1 MGAGVRVKNMTDQ
14 KANRRFI
21 IAGLT
26 AFLAVTAAAGLT
38 AAEEEPGAVRISK
51 AVEVLREMIDLPEE
65 GLPSR
70 LLEKCHGIAV
80 IPGVIKAA
88 YGFGGQYGR
97 GLVVIRNED
106 GTWSNPAFISLIGGS
121 LGWQIG
127 VQKADIV
134 LVFKTAKSI
143 DNIAAGKVTLGAD
156 LSVTAGPVGRS
167 AEASTDLEME
177 AEIYSYSRSKGLFA
191 GISIQGASIQID
203 KDANKAF
210 YGDAGLTAFDILN
223 DRTLKAPEVVGDL
236 KRALMKRTAP
246 RI

>member
-1 MGAGVRVKNMTDQ
+1 MTDQ
-14 KANRRFI
+14 RIKRSLI
-21 IAGLT
+21 LAGF
-26 AFLAVTAAAGLT
+26 AVFLAVSVPGGLT
-38 AAEEEPGAVRISK
+38 AAGEEPRAERIAKSV
-51 AVEVLREMIDLPEE
+51 AVLREMIDPPAE
-65 GLPSR
+65 GPPSR
-70 LLEKCHGIAV
+70 ILEKCRGIAV

-97 GLVVIRNED
+97 GLVVVRNED

-127 VQKADIV
+127 IQKADIV
-134 LVFKTAKSI
+134 LVFKTEKSI

-167 AEASTDLEME
+167 AEASTDLDME

-191 GISIQGASIQID
+191 GISIKGASIQID
-203 KDANKAF
+203 KDANNAF
-210 YGDAGLTAFDILN
+210 YGDAGLNARDILY
-223 DRTLKAPEVVGDL
+223 DRTLKAPDIVEDL
-236 KRALMKRTAP
+236 KAALRKRTAP

>member
-1 MGAGVRVKNMTDQ
+1 MKHANLCVLLCACFLFVFGAVPVR
-14 KANRRFI
+14 
-21 IAGLT
+21 
-26 AFLAVTAAAGLT
+26 AAK
-38 AAEEEPGAVRISK
+38 EEPGADRIVK

-143 DNIAAGKVTLGAD
+143 DDIAEGKVTLGAD
-156 LSVTAGPVGRS
+156 LSVAAGPVGRS
-167 AEASTDLEME
+167 AEASTDLDME

-191 GISIQGASIQID
+191 GVSIKGASIQID

-210 YGDAGLTAFDILN
+210 YGDKGLNARDILY
-223 DRTLKAPEVVGDL
+223 DRKLEAPAAVEDL
-236 KRALMKRTAP
+236 KKALMKRTAP

>member
-1 MGAGVRVKNMTDQ
+1 MIVQKTKCSFIMAGLVAFLAFSVP
-14 KANRRFI
+14 
-21 IAGLT
+21 AGLT
-26 AFLAVTAAAGLT
+26 AS
-38 AAEEEPGAVRISK
+38 EEEPGAERIAK
-51 AVEVLREMIDLPEE
+51 AVVVLREMIDLPEE

-70 LLEKCHGIAV
+70 ILERCHGLAV

-97 GLVVIRNED
+97 GLIVIRNED

-134 LVFKTAKSI
+134 LVFKTGKSL

-167 AEASTDLEME
+167 AEASTDLDME

-191 GISIQGASIQID
+191 GVSIKGASIQID
-203 KDANKAF
+203 KDANEAF
-210 YGDAGLTAFDILN
+210 YGDSDLTAHDILY
-223 DRTLKAPEVVGDL
+223 DRKLQAPAAVEDL
-236 KRALMKRTAP
+236 KKALMKRTAP

>member
-1 MGAGVRVKNMTDQ
+1 MKRTILYALLC
-14 KANRRFI
+14 
-21 IAGLT
+21 AGLLLVFGT
-26 AFLAVTAAAGLT
+26 VPVRGS
-38 AAEEEPGAVRISK
+38 EEEPGADRIAK
-51 AVEVLREMIDLPEE
+51 AVEVLREMIDLPDE
-65 GLPSR
+65 GMPSR
-70 LLEKCHGIAV
+70 ILEKCHGIAV

-97 GLVVIRNED
+97 GLLVIRNED

-143 DNIAAGKVTLGAD
+143 NDIAEGKVTLGAD
-156 LSVTAGPVGRS
+156 MSVAAGPVGRS
-167 AEASTDLEME
+167 AEASTDLDMQ

-191 GISIQGASIQID
+191 GVSIKGASIQID

-210 YGDAGLTAFDILN
+210 YGDAGMNARDILY
-223 DRTLKAPEVVGDL
+223 DRKLEAPAAVEDL
-236 KRALMKRTAP
+236 KKALTKRTAP

>member
-1 MGAGVRVKNMTDQ
+1 MKRIRLFTLLCIVVPLGLGAAPVR
-14 KANRRFI
+14 AS
-21 IAGLT
+21 
-26 AFLAVTAAAGLT
+26 
-38 AAEEEPGAVRISK
+38 EEEPGADRIAK

-70 LLEKCHGIAV
+70 ILERCHGIAV

-97 GLVVIRNED
+97 GLIVIRNED

-134 LVFKTAKSI
+134 LVFKTGKSI
-143 DNIAAGKVTLGAD
+143 DDISEGKVTLGAD
-156 LSVTAGPVGRS
+156 LSVAAGPVGRS
-167 AEASTDLEME
+167 AEASTDLDME

-191 GISIQGASIQID
+191 GVSIKGASIQID

-210 YGDAGLTAFDILN
+210 YGDAGMSTRDILY
-223 DRTLKAPEVVGDL
+223 DQTLKAPGVVEDL
-236 KRALMKRTAP
+236 KKALMKRTAP

>member
-1 MGAGVRVKNMTDQ
+1 MKIAKLIVSTCIVALFSAGA
-14 KANRRFI
+14 A
-21 IAGLT
+21 
-26 AFLAVTAAAGLT
+26 LAAT
-38 AAEEEPGAVRISK
+38 AEEEPGAARIAK
-51 AVEVLREMIDLPEE
+51 AVVVLREMIDLPEE

-70 LLEKCHGIAV
+70 ILERCHGLAV

-134 LVFKTAKSI
+134 LVFKTGKSI

-167 AEASTDLEME
+167 AEASTDLDME

-191 GISIQGASIQID
+191 GISIKGASIQID
-203 KDANKAF
+203 KDANVAF
-210 YGDAGLTAFDILN
+210 YGDAGLTAQDILY
-223 DRTLKAPEVVGDL
+223 DRTLKAPDVVEDL
-236 KRALMKRTAP
+236 KRALLKRTAP

>member
-1 MGAGVRVKNMTDQ
+1 MTNQ
-14 KANRRFI
+14 RAKLSFI
-21 IAGLT
+21 LPCLM
-26 AFLAVTAAAGLT
+26 AFLASSLPAGLK
-38 AAEEEPGAVRISK
+38 AAEEEPGAERIAKS
-51 AVEVLREMIDLPEE
+51 VVVLREMIELPEE
-65 GLPSR
+65 GLPSTI
-70 LLEKCHGIAV
+70 LERCHGIAV

-127 VQKADIV
+127 IQKADIV
-134 LVFKTAKSI
+134 LVFKTGKSI
-143 DNIAAGKVTLGAD
+143 DNIASGKVTLGAD
-156 LSVTAGPVGRS
+156 LSVSAGPVGRS
-167 AEASTDLEME
+167 AEASTDLDME

-191 GISIQGASIQID
+191 GISIKGASIQID

-210 YGDAGLTAFDILN
+210 YGDAGLTAHDILY
-223 DRTLKAPEVVGDL
+223 DRSVEAPAVVGDL
-236 KRALMKRTAP
+236 KKALAKRTAP

>member
-1 MGAGVRVKNMTDQ
+1 MKHTNLCAL
-14 KANRRFI
+14 FC
-21 IAGLT
+21 AGLLLVFGT
-26 AFLAVTAAAGLT
+26 VPVRGS
-38 AAEEEPGAVRISK
+38 EEEPGADRIAK
-51 AVEVLREMIDLPEE
+51 AVEVLREMIDSPEE
-65 GLPSR
+65 GMPSR
-70 LLEKCHGIAV
+70 IIEKCHGIAV

-97 GLVVIRNED
+97 GLLVIRNED

-143 DNIAAGKVTLGAD
+143 NDIAEGKVTLGAD
-156 LSVTAGPVGRS
+156 MSVAAGPVGRS
-167 AEASTDLEME
+167 AEASTDLDMQ

-191 GISIQGASIQID
+191 GVSIKGASIQID

-210 YGDAGLTAFDILN
+210 YGDAGMNARDILY
-223 DRTLKAPEVVGDL
+223 DRKLEAPAAVEDL
-236 KRALMKRTAP
+236 KKALMKRTAP

>member
-1 MGAGVRVKNMTDQ
+1 MTDQ
-14 KANRRFI
+14 RPKRSLIMAGFVACLAFSVP
-21 IAGLT
+21 AGLM
-26 AFLAVTAAAGLT
+26 
-38 AAEEEPGAVRISK
+38 AAEEEPGAERIAK
-51 AVEVLREMIDLPEE
+51 AVVVLREMIDLPEE

-70 LLEKCHGIAV
+70 ILERCHGIAV

-106 GTWSNPAFISLIGGS
+106 GTWSNPVFISLIGGS

-127 VQKADIV
+127 VQKADVV
-134 LVFKTAKSI
+134 LVFKTGKSI

-167 AEASTDLEME
+167 AEASTDLDME

-191 GISIQGASIQID
+191 GISIKGASIQID

-210 YGDAGLTAFDILN
+210 YGDAGLTSQDILY
-223 DRTLKAPEVVGDL
+223 DRTLKAPDVVEDL
-236 KRALMKRTAP
+236 KAALRKRTAP

>member
-1 MGAGVRVKNMTDQ
+1 MENEKYKGLFVM
-14 KANRRFI
+14 
-21 IAGLT
+21 AGLL
-26 AFLAVTAAAGLT
+26 AFLAFSIPTRAAADERT
-38 AAEEEPGAVRISK
+38 PGIERIEK
-51 AVEVLREMIDLPEE
+51 AIQVLREMVDLPEE

-97 GLVVIRNED
+97 GLIVIRNED
-106 GTWSNPAFISLIGGS
+106 GTWSNPTFISLIGGS

-134 LVFKTAKSI
+134 LVFKTGKSI
-143 DNIAAGKVTLGAD
+143 ENMDAGKVTMGAD
-156 LSVTAGPVGRS
+156 MSVAAGPVGRN
-167 AEASTDLEME
+167 AEASTDLDME

-191 GISIQGASIQID
+191 GVSIKGASIQID
-203 KDANKAF
+203 KDANQAF
-210 YGDAGLTAFDILN
+210 YDKRDISARDILYGS
-223 DRTLKAPEVVGDL
+223 DIQAPPVVKDLKAAL
-236 KRALMKRTAP
+236 KKRTAP

>member
-1 MGAGVRVKNMTDQ
+1 MKIAKLIISTCIVALFGAG
-14 KANRRFI
+14 A
-21 IAGLT
+21 A
-26 AFLAVTAAAGLT
+26 LAATT
-38 AAEEEPGAVRISK
+38 EEEPGAARIAK

-70 LLEKCHGIAV
+70 ILEKCRGIAV

-134 LVFKTAKSI
+134 LVFKTGKSI
-143 DNIAAGKVTLGAD
+143 NDIAAGKVTLGAD
-156 LSVTAGPVGRS
+156 LSVAAGPVGRT
-167 AEASTDLEME
+167 AEASTDLDME

-191 GISIQGASIQID
+191 GVSIKGASIQID

-210 YGDAGLTAFDILN
+210 YGDAGLTARDILY
-223 DRTLKAPEVVGDL
+223 DRDVEAPAVVADL
-236 KRALMKRTAP
+236 KKALMKRTAP

>member
-1 MGAGVRVKNMTDQ
+1 MKHKNLRALLCAGVLIGFSTIPLRAT
-14 KANRRFI
+14 
-21 IAGLT
+21 
-26 AFLAVTAAAGLT
+26 
-38 AAEEEPGAVRISK
+38 EEEPGADRIAKS
-51 AVEVLREMIDLPEE
+51 VEVLREMIDLPEE

-70 LLEKCHGIAV
+70 ILEKCYGLAV

-97 GLVVIRNED
+97 GLVVIRNDD

-156 LSVTAGPVGRS
+156 LSVAAGPVGRS
-167 AEASTDLEME
+167 AEASTDLDLE

-191 GISIQGASIQID
+191 GVSIKGASIQID

-210 YGDAGLTAFDILN
+210 YGDAGISTHDILY
-223 DRTLKAPEVVGDL
+223 D
-236 KRALMKRTAP
+236 RALEAPGVVENLMKALEKRTAP

>member
-1 MGAGVRVKNMTDQ
+1 MTYQ
-14 KANRRFI
+14 RAKRSFLKT
-21 IAGLT
+21 GLA
-26 AFLAVTAAAGLT
+26 AFLAFFVPAGLT
-38 AAEEEPGAVRISK
+38 AAGEEPGAERIAK
-51 AVEVLREMIDLPEE
+51 AVQVLQEMIDLPEE

-70 LLEKCHGIAV
+70 ILEKCHGIAV

-134 LVFKTAKSI
+134 LVFKTGKSI
-143 DNIAAGKVTLGAD
+143 DNMAAGKVTLGAD
-156 LSVTAGPVGRS
+156 LSVSAGPVGRS
-167 AEASTDLEME
+167 AEASTDLDME

-191 GISIQGASIQID
+191 GISIKGASIQID
-203 KDANKAF
+203 KDANQAF
-210 YGDAGLTAFDILN
+210 YGDPNITAPDILY
-223 DRTLKAPEVVGDL
+223 DPGVKAPAVVEDLKAAL
-236 KRALMKRTAP
+236 KKRTAP

>member
-1 MGAGVRVKNMTDQ
+1 MKRASISFVLSAAVLV
-14 KANRRFI
+14 A
-21 IAGLT
+21 
-26 AFLAVTAAAGLT
+26 LAALPARAD
-38 AAEEEPGAVRISK
+38 EEEPGANRIAR

-70 LLEKCHGIAV
+70 ILEKCHGIAV

-97 GLVVIRNED
+97 GVLAVRNED

-127 VQKADIV
+127 VQKADLV
-134 LVFKTAKSI
+134 LVFKTAKSV

-156 LSVTAGPVGRS
+156 LSVTAGPIGRS
-167 AEASTDLEME
+167 AEASTDLDME

-191 GISIQGASIQID
+191 GVSIKGASLQID
-203 KDANKAF
+203 KDANQAF
-210 YGDAGLTAFDILN
+210 YGDAGLDAHDVLY
-223 DRTLKAPEVVGDL
+223 DRTIEAPAVVEDLKA
-236 KRALMKRTAP
+236 ALRKRTAP

>member
-1 MGAGVRVKNMTDQ
+1 MKRTNLCALFCVGLLLVLGTVPVR
-14 KANRRFI
+14 
-21 IAGLT
+21 GS
-26 AFLAVTAAAGLT
+26 
-38 AAEEEPGAVRISK
+38 EEEPGADRIAK
-51 AVEVLREMIDLPEE
+51 AVEVLGEMIDLPEE
-65 GLPSR
+65 GMPSR

-97 GLVVIRNED
+97 GLLVIRNED

-143 DNIAAGKVTLGAD
+143 NDIAEGKVTLGAD

-167 AEASTDLEME
+167 AEASTDLDMQ

-191 GISIQGASIQID
+191 GVSIKGASIQID

-210 YGDAGLTAFDILN
+210 YGDAGMNARDILY
-223 DRTLKAPEVVGDL
+223 DRKLEAPDAVEDL
-236 KRALMKRTAP
+236 KKALMKRTAP

>member
-1 MGAGVRVKNMTDQ
+1 MHQ
-14 KANRRFI
+14 KTRRTLI
-21 IAGLT
+21 MAGLS
-26 AFLAVTAAAGLT
+26 AFLIFSTTAATA

-97 GLVVIRNED
+97 GLIVIRNED

-121 LGWQIG
+121 IGWQIG

-134 LVFKTAKSI
+134 LVFKTGKSI

-156 LSVTAGPVGRS
+156 LSVAAGPVGRS

-191 GISIQGASIQID
+191 GVSVKGASIQID
-203 KDANKAF
+203 KDANRAF
-210 YGDAGLTAFDILN
+210 YGEAGLTARDILY
-223 DRTLKAPEVVGDL
+223 DRTLKAPEIVGDL
-236 KRALMKRTAP
+236 KQALMKRTAP

>member
-1 MGAGVRVKNMTDQ
+1 MKHANLCVLLCACLLLVFGAVPVR
-14 KANRRFI
+14 
-21 IAGLT
+21 
-26 AFLAVTAAAGLT
+26 AAK
-38 AAEEEPGAVRISK
+38 EEPEADRIVK

-80 IPGVIKAA
+80 IPGLIKAA

-97 GLVVIRNED
+97 GLLVIRNED

-134 LVFKTAKSI
+134 LVFKTSKSI
-143 DNIAAGKVTLGAD
+143 NDIAEGKVTLGAD
-156 LSVTAGPVGRS
+156 LSVAAGPVGRS
-167 AEASTDLEME
+167 AEASTDLDMQ

-191 GISIQGASIQID
+191 GVSIKGASIQID
-203 KDANKAF
+203 RDANKAF
-210 YGDAGLTAFDILN
+210 YGDAGMNARDILY
-223 DRTLKAPEVVGDL
+223 DRKFEAPAAVEDL
-236 KRALMKRTAP
+236 KKALMKKTAP

>member
-1 MGAGVRVKNMTDQ
+1 MLLRVVIMKRMKVLLSTC
-14 KANRRFI
+14 I
-21 IAGLT
+21 IALLGT
-26 AFLAVTAAAGLT
+26 SAALSATVKEG
-38 AAEEEPGAVRISK
+38 EPGADRVAK
-51 AVEVLREMIDLPEE
+51 AVQVLRDMIDLPEE

-70 LLEKCHGIAV
+70 ILENCHGIAV

-106 GTWSNPAFISLIGGS
+106 GTWGNPAFISLIGGS

-143 DNIAAGKVTLGAD
+143 NNIAAGKVTLGAD

-167 AEASTDLEME
+167 AEASTDLDME

-191 GISIQGASIQID
+191 GISIKGASIQID

-210 YGDAGLTAFDILN
+210 YEDSDLTAHDILY
-223 DRTLKAPEVVGDL
+223 DRTVQAPPVVEDL
-236 KRALMKRTAP
+236 KKALAKRTAP